1 MLKFIKFKEGTK
13 QPEYIDGEVPWG
25 TSLDTFKDA
34 GIWIPKD
41 IVVIDFDAHNE
52 EEQKQMKV
60 IEDQILAKYPTFW
73 VQATRGKHLYYKKP
87 ENLSKKIACITV
99 TGFKVDYLTGKT
111 QPECLKQNGVVRKTS
126 SNITNL
132 DFKELPDLPVE
143 LLPVPKSKDNNM
155 LCMKEGDRNNTIYK
169 HLLCVKEMYPE
180 ADLKEITEFI
190 NNYVFAE
197 KCEGKEYKALLA
209 TVDSALNKK
218 ENPNNYN
225 GNPKDMISFA
235 EWLVKKLDIKYY
247 KGKLYFNDGNYHIS
261 NNTLLLREVTKYL
274 KLKHTQD
281 NELIHQLNKF
291 AIIEKENRNLPI
303 RVINGTISDGEFMNV
318 TENIF
323 TVFNLNVEY
332 KPEIYDEHVDKFLND
347 ITCNRKEL
355 RNVLEEILGHI
366 LMIHNFPH
374 HVFFL
379 KGNGKNGKSTFLE
392 MINEFVGECG
402 DQISLED
409 FNDAT
414 SVSSLIGKLV
424 NCSDET
430 DQVFIDRCKGYKS
443 LASGNTIKVRPIYSQ
458 SIQVINTATLILNAN
473 KMPNFKDKTGG
484 FFRRLMIIPFDYD
497 LEKENKIEENLL
509 EKLSTP
515 NAKSYILNLAL
526 DGYKRIKSNG
536 NKMSYSEL
544 IENEKLNYRMETDS
558 VIAYLD
564 EFKNIDGKVASSV
577 YLQYQVYV
585 EDIGKIAVSRAEFT
599 SRLKDFGYECKI
611 QWVSELKKSV
621 RCYVKTLQK

>member
-1 MLKFIKFKEGTK
+1 
-13 QPEYIDGEVPWG
+13 
-25 TSLDTFKDA
+25 
-34 GIWIPKD
+34 
-41 IVVIDFDAHNE
+41 
-52 EEQKQMKV
+52 
-60 IEDQILAKYPTFW
+60 
-73 VQATRGKHLYYKKP
+73 
-87 ENLSKKIACITV
+87 
-99 TGFKVDYLTGKT
+99 
-111 QPECLKQNGVVRKTS
+111 
-126 SNITNL
+126 
-132 DFKELPDLPVE
+132 
-143 LLPVPKSKDNNM
+143 
-155 LCMKEGDRNNTIYK
+155 
-169 HLLCVKEMYPE
+169 
-180 ADLKEITEFI
+180 
-190 NNYVFAE
+190 
-197 KCEGKEYKALLA
+197 
-209 TVDSALNKK
+209 
-218 ENPNNYN
+218 
-225 GNPKDMISFA
+225 
-235 EWLVKKLDIKYY
+235 
-247 KGKLYFNDGNYHIS
+247 
-261 NNTLLLREVTKYL
+261 
-274 KLKHTQD
+274 
-281 NELIHQLNKF
+281 
-291 AIIEKENRNLPI
+291 
-303 RVINGTISDGEFMNV
+303 
-318 TENIF
+318 
-323 TVFNLNVEY
+323 
-332 KPEIYDEHVDKFLND
+332 
-347 ITCNRKEL
+347 
-355 RNVLEEILGHI
+355 
-366 LMIHNFPH
+366 MIHNFPH